1 MPDSAA
7 DHLLDQLDALD
18 DTILSIASEL
28 DLDAV
33 LQRIVDLARSLIG
46 ARYGALGIAGADGYL
61 TDFITAGIS
70 ATEREVIGDLPRGH
84 GILGVLIREQQSLR
98 LKDMHDDPRSV
109 GFPPHHPPMTSFL
122 GVPIRVRDDTIVN
135 LYLTDKEGG
144 NDFTAEDQRIV
155 ERLARHAAIAV
166 ANARRFTES
175 EAQRRQLQTIL
186 DHMPDAVMIREAPGG
201 RVLMANQLARD
212 LLGYATLPEGGFAEP
227 AVGFHPERP
236 AGQPLAVRDTP
247 TARALLQGEG
257 SINEEVV
264 IHDSDSRPVH
274 LAVSAIPVRDDKGR
288 VATVVSLFRDVTK

>member
-7 DHLLDQLDALD
+7 DHLLNQLDALD

-84 GILGVLIREQQSLR
+84 GILSVLIREQQSLR
-98 LKDMHDDPRSV
+98 LTDMHDDPRSA

-201 RVLMANQLARD
+201 RSPCETPRPPAPSCKAKSVLTR
-212 LLGYATLPEGGFAEP
+212 
-227 AVGFHPERP
+227 RW
-236 AGQPLAVRDTP
+236 
-247 TARALLQGEG
+247 
-257 SINEEVV
+257 
-264 IHDSDSRPVH
+264 
-274 LAVSAIPVRDDKGR
+274 
-288 VATVVSLFRDVTK
+288 